1 MFKSKKRGASLNLNT
16 VIENKTKFSPQ
27 HQSQLHQSKWKIQT
41 LLYKKNQCTF
51 ELVFLS
57 SIGKGNYY
65 WFIKLKVNF
74 NPCCFFMIFCC
85 FVLSWIFF
93 FYCVWFFF
101 LLDWFIRIT
110 SLVIKVWCLT
120 ETRVFGYKIPFPIQ
134 LYSIVSFYIAWWVDI
149 LNQRTTITMTNRIV
163 VLLIKVM
170 RCHEKL
176 IIWFDYMKQN
186 WRQLYT
192 KIVSILLTYFLRT

>member
-1 MFKSKKRGASLNLNT
+1 
-16 VIENKTKFSPQ
+16 
-27 HQSQLHQSKWKIQT
+27 
-41 LLYKKNQCTF
+41 
-51 ELVFLS
+51 
-57 SIGKGNYY
+57 
-65 WFIKLKVNF
+65 
-74 NPCCFFMIFCC
+74 
-85 FVLSWIFF
+85 
-93 FYCVWFFF
+93 VWVFF

-149 LNQRTTITMTNRIV
+149 PNQRTTITMTNRIV

-186 WRQLYT
+186 WRQLYS
-192 KIVSILLTYFLRT
+192 KIVSILLTYFLRTYFSKLLLCSANRLCNIQWCLRGGPRNGFVTLAAVFFYSFIKENVQLKFYSTGTGNIQRRKWPKSLW